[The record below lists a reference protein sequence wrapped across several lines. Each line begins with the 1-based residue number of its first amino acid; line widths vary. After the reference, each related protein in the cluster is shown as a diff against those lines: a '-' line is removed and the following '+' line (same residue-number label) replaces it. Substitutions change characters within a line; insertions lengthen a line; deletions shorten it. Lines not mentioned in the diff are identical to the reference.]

1 MDRKKGR
8 RLPGAAPADGADAVP
23 IRGAPADGL
32 RRFTIPAWPRTE
44 PPGLNMIPA
53 EEVVYFERKVR
64 PYTSG
69 TIRADELLRDIRE
82 TIARQAEGYFTL
94 NEAAQ
99 VLAESR
105 PDLDP
110 LEAIKAFR
118 KAREA
123 GRLCAYHGDRGK
135 GRFPVD
141 LGAAIR
147 EHLDLLK
154 AAELDAWLRESVG
167 YGFPAHSP
175 APKPAEAAPAAL
187 PVPAAAPAPTVHS
200 TKGRRPSDT
209 LWPAIRKA
217 QAQCA
222 DPWDAAEVFGHLE
235 ALADGDES
243 QPPLLESTPKGIK
256 WNRSGRD
263 AYLTRNALTKRL
275 QGENRRIAAAERR

>member
-1 MDRKKGR
+1 MNRKKGQ
-8 RLPGAAPADGADAVP
+8 RLPGAALAGGAGAAPTVGTPAD
-23 IRGAPADGL
+23 RM
-32 RRFTIPAWPRTE
+32 RRFVIPAWPRTE
-44 PPGLNMIPA
+44 PPGLSSPPND
-53 EEVVYFERKVR
+53 EVVYFERKVR

-69 TIRADELLRDIRE
+69 TMRASELLRDIRE
-82 TIARQAEGYFTL
+82 TIARQVEGYFTL

-110 LEAIKAFR
+110 LEAIKGFR

-123 GRLCAYHGDRGK
+123 GRLRAYHGDKGK

-217 QAQCA
+217 QAQCT
-222 DPWDAAEVFGHLE
+222 DPWDAADVYRRLE
-235 ALADGDES
+235 ALAIAKDDCWPLIDATSDGI
-243 QPPLLESTPKGIK
+243 LWGNKGT
-256 WNRSGRD
+256 NAHLTRD
-263 AYLTRNALTKRL
+263 ALSKRL
-275 QGENRRIAAAERR
+275 QGEKRRIAAAERR